1 MVVVY
6 SVKLVL
12 PEQIYI
18 ILFVY
23 FSSLISINLTNSTK
37 NKYDLIFD
45 YLVPIDRLFIQI
57 EQRK

>member
-23 FSSLISINLTNSTK
+23 FSNLISINLTNSTK